1 MSYGMVWLDYDSGYV
16 MIWFGYDM
24 IWFDLY
30 DDIMIFDM
38 IYIYI

>member
-1 MSYGMVWLDYDSGYV
+1 MSYGMVWLDYDSDYV
-16 MIWFGYDM
+16 MIWFDYDM

-38 IYIYI
+38 IYFI